1 VGASGE
7 TKGRGKMSTATT
19 AVSAETWKID
29 PTHTSVDFSVKH
41 MMITTVKGRFGE
53 VDGVVTTTPEGDWSV
68 DVRIAAAS
76 IDTRTGQRDDH
87 LRSADFLD
95 VATYPELTFRSTS
108 VEGQFAEAGDRF
120 KLAGELTIRGTTKPV
135 VLDATY
141 EGRGRDPWGGERLSF
156 NATTRVDRREFGLV
170 WNQGLE
176 TGGVLV
182 GNDITINLDV
192 QLVKQA

>member
-1 VGASGE
+1 
-7 TKGRGKMSTATT
+7 MSTSA
-19 AVSAETWKID
+19 AVVSTETWKID

-53 VDGVVTTTPEGDWSV
+53 VDGVVSTGPEGERAV
-68 DVRIAAAS
+68 EVRIAAAS
-76 IDTRTGQRDDH
+76 IDTRAAQRDDH

-95 VATYPELTFRSTS
+95 VATYPELTFRSTN
-108 VEGQFAEAGDRF
+108 VEGDFAEAGDRF
-120 KLAGELTIRGTTKPV
+120 KLPGELTIRGVTKPV

-156 NATTRVDRREFGLV
+156 NATTRIDRRDFGLV

-182 GNDITINLDV
+182 GNEVTVNLDV

>member
-1 VGASGE
+1 
-7 TKGRGKMSTATT
+7 MSATTT
-19 AVSAETWKID
+19 AVFTETWKID

-41 MMITTVKGRFGE
+41 MMITTVKGRFSE
-53 VDGVVTTTPEGDWSV
+53 VEGMVTTAGEAGEWSV

-95 VATYPELTFRSTS
+95 VETYPELTFKSTR
-108 VEGQFAEAGDRF
+108 VEGAFAEVGDRF
-120 KLAGELTIRGTTKPV
+120 KLHGDLTIRGTSRPV

-156 NATTRVDRREFGLV
+156 NAATRIDRREFGLV

-182 GNDITINLDV
+182 GTDVTINLDV